1 MEAIALQRGFENLG
15 LQLLFAPI
23 RSLLGRQIPNKIPEK
38 KRQAVVDLKRFLDN
52 ASAGIDLMVEPR
64 KNGFASL
71 ATLDE
76 SVKAERAYRAIHSVI
91 PSDAELGKEFLNKI
105 KMSCDK
111 VIEGRPCSEEE
122 RKELYL
128 FCRDIIA
135 HLDRERFEY
144 LRDPRNICP

>member
-1 MEAIALQRGFENLG
+1 MEAIALQSGFENLG

-23 RSLLGRQIPNKIPEK
+23 RSLLGRQIPEKLSEK
-38 KRQAVVDLKRFLDN
+38 KRQPVVDLKNFLDI
-52 ASAGIDLMVEPR
+52 ASAGIDLTVERR

-76 SVKAERAYRAIHSVI
+76 SVRAERAYRAIRTVI
-91 PSDAELGKEFLNKI
+91 PSEAERGKELLNKI
-105 KMSCDK
+105 KMTCDNI
-111 VIEGRPCSEEE
+111 VEGRPCSEDE
-122 RKELYL
+122 RKELYS

-144 LRDPRNICP
+144 LKDTENIWP